1 MEVDCHNKLPHHT
14 LTALLIKSLACN
26 IRQQHLVSAY
36 LRGTSQ
42 NPRHKNTSSQVKML
56 LYHLLFLAL
65 LIVLYI
71 SGITIQSLQDNFIS
85 QYLWKPYAD
94 KLMREYRDIN
104 IN

>member
-42 NPRHKNTSSQVKML
+42 NPRHKNTSGEDVIVSPSVSSLVNCTVHFRHNHTISIRQ
-56 LYHLLFLAL
+56 LYLT
-65 LIVLYI
+65 I
-71 SGITIQSLQDNFIS
+71 SLETLC
-85 QYLWKPYAD
+85 
-94 KLMREYRDIN
+94 
-104 IN
+104 

>member
-14 LTALLIKSLACN
+14 LTALLIKSMACN

-71 SGITIQSLQDNFIS
+71 SGITTQSL
-85 QYLWKPYAD
+85 
-94 KLMREYRDIN
+94 
-104 IN
+104 

>member
-71 SGITIQSLQDNFIS
+71 SGITIQSLKDNFIS